1 LLETSWTVPLPH
13 DSVLPL
19 GEKVRMKVDFHCGI
33 NRCGERLQ
41 ASFEGDVVKGV
52 NKVTPDDKPDKPVT
66 ITIEGDRLDDVTVEI
81 EEVVAVP
88 TAVWKQYTLG
98 NVNLKRGGR
107 LLFNIGLNDD
117 GELDP
122 TQLRVAKF
130 TADPLAI
137 FIIQLPPAF
146 MPVHDTALKLSLVDT
161 DELNADRVEYILRV
175 PLEWQDKF
183 DFSFSTGIEV
193 VDGRRFLQTVLSVRD
208 LSKPKPTRAPAPTPA
223 ATTKKDNKG
232 DGPNIALIAGAGGG
246 GGAFCIIVI
255 IIAACLVRRARRQA
269 RESPSVN
276 AGGDTMMSARQ
287 EAEPYSTTPDNDM
300 TAYDSHEGTARHSR
314 ALSSNYDVAPP
325 VFQGAHPSS
334 RTSYAS
340 PPAASTVGAMP
351 LPPKVTD
358 FQNSVYA
365 VVPEA
370 LRTEEDPW
378 EINFNELQMG
388 KVLGEGAYGTV
399 SEAMF
404 RGKKVAVKQLHQN
417 LLKPKD
423 IKDFKKEAKLMKS
436 LTPHANVVQL
446 IGVNTDETN
455 PPLFIVTEYCG
466 GGACDSYLKKYGHL
480 LNQSQRVAMMVAA
493 CRGVMHLHE
502 QSIIHRDLACRNF
515 LLTTEGGLKVA
526 DFGMSRDT
534 TEDGNQTK
542 CDVGPLRY
550 MAPESMAK
558 KTYSVETDCWA
569 FGVVMWEIESN
580 AATPYGDM
588 ALTMVAIGVAKEG
601 LRLPQPKDCPDELYD
616 LMMQCW
622 SHNAADRPSFA
633 EIDER
638 LLALQP

>member
-1 LLETSWTVPLPH
+1 
-13 DSVLPL
+13 
-19 GEKVRMKVDFHCGI
+19 
-33 NRCGERLQ
+33 
-41 ASFEGDVVKGV
+41 
-52 NKVTPDDKPDKPVT
+52 
-66 ITIEGDRLDDVTVEI
+66 
-81 EEVVAVP
+81 
-88 TAVWKQYTLG
+88 
-98 NVNLKRGGR
+98 
-107 LLFNIGLNDD
+107 
-117 GELDP
+117 
-122 TQLRVAKF
+122 
-130 TADPLAI
+130 
-137 FIIQLPPAF
+137 
-146 MPVHDTALKLSLVDT
+146 
-161 DELNADRVEYILRV
+161 
-175 PLEWQDKF
+175 
-183 DFSFSTGIEV
+183 
-193 VDGRRFLQTVLSVRD
+193 
-208 LSKPKPTRAPAPTPA
+208 
-223 ATTKKDNKG
+223 
-232 DGPNIALIAGAGGG
+232 
-246 GGAFCIIVI
+246 
-255 IIAACLVRRARRQA
+255 
-269 RESPSVN
+269 
-276 AGGDTMMSARQ
+276 
-287 EAEPYSTTPDNDM
+287 
-300 TAYDSHEGTARHSR
+300 
-314 ALSSNYDVAPP
+314 
-325 VFQGAHPSS
+325 
-334 RTSYAS
+334 
-340 PPAASTVGAMP
+340 
-351 LPPKVTD
+351 
-358 FQNSVYA
+358 
-365 VVPEA
+365 
-370 LRTEEDPW
+370 
-378 EINFNELQMG
+378 MG